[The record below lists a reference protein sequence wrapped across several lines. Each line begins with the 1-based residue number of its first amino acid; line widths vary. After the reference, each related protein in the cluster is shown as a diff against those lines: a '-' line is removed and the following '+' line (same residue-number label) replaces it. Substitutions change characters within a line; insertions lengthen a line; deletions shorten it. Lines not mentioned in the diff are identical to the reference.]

1 MQMKTPTS
9 NVPRKPLWALVAS
22 LTVLLGVAGARAG
35 EPAPAPKAGA
45 AKDPAAGEV
54 TLKGTL
60 GCGKCSFHEASAC
73 ENVLKVKDGDKV
85 ETYLLADN
93 AVSQANHEKVCGPS
107 SPATVTG
114 TVSAA
119 KGKTKAKGKSKA
131 KVDDRKILTASSI
144 TFE

>member
-1 MQMKTPTS
+1 MNKK
-9 NVPRKPLWALVAS
+9 RLWVLVVS
-22 LTVLLGVAGARAG
+22 LTALLGVSPARAG

-45 AKDPAAGEV
+45 AAAAVPGEV

-114 TVSAA
+114 TVSTAKS
-119 KGKTKAKGKSKA
+119 KGKAKAKGKSDA
-131 KVDDRKILTASSI
+131 RKVLTASSI